1 MDTTKPAPS
10 DDLLVSSIHS
20 RMHEQLL
27 KMSSIAYGKQT
38 SRYHLYLCIL
48 TCLYTWDI
56 LICPFEMTV
65 KKIHGKILRD
75 VCYLLKSIDN
85 PNIRHFSKSVR
96 SKP

>member
-1 MDTTKPAPS
+1 
-10 DDLLVSSIHS
+10 
-20 RMHEQLL
+20 
-27 KMSSIAYGKQT
+27 
-38 SRYHLYLCIL
+38 
-48 TCLYTWDI
+48 
-56 LICPFEMTV
+56 MTV